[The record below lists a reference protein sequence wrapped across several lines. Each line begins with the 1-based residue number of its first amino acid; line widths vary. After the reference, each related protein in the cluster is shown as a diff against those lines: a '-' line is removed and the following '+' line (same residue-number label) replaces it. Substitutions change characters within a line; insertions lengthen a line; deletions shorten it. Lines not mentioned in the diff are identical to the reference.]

1 MKNGIIRNWMSS
13 PVTTI
18 TPETHLNDARRTMD
32 AEKIRAL
39 PVLKDGKLVGI
50 ITRRGLLRTDIP
62 TLTENA
68 WTTDVDLKD
77 AVAAEIMTK
86 NPITVPASGPL
97 PKAARVMLEN
107 KITAIPV
114 VDDKRTMVGIITTSD
129 IFRFILAEL
138 PELKENLSVRDYM
151 STYVVTLDPDSSLL
165 EAHRLMGAE
174 RIRSLPVVV
183 DGELKGIVTRTD
195 LLSNDNSRFL
205 SRNNQ
210 EESLKVL
217 TSSVEQ
223 IMITD
228 VITITPE
235 ATLLDAAKILLE
247 NKIHSLPVVDEE
259 KKLTGILTE
268 SDLFRMVIQKF
279 F

>member
-13 PVTTI
+13 PVITI

-50 ITRRGLLRTDIP
+50 VTRRGLLRTDIP
-62 TLTENA
+62 ALSDGA

-77 AVAAEIMTK
+77 AVVADIMTK

-107 KITAIPV
+107 KITALPV
-114 VDDKRTMVGIITTSD
+114 VDERREMVGIITTSD

-138 PELKENLSVRDYM
+138 PDLKENLTAKDYM
-151 STYVVTLDPDSSLL
+151 TSHVVTLDPDASLL

-174 RIRSLPVVV
+174 RIRSLPVVE

-217 TSSVEQ
+217 TNSVEQ
-223 IMITD
+223 IMSTN

-235 ATLLDAAKILLE
+235 TSILEAARLLLE
-247 NKIHSLPVVDEE
+247 NKIHSLPVLDSD
-259 KKLTGILTE
+259 KKLAGILTE
-268 SDLFRMVIQKF
+268 SDLFRMVIQRF

>member
-1 MKNGIIRNWMSS
+1 M
-13 PVTTI
+13 
-18 TPETHLNDARRTMD
+18 
-32 AEKIRAL
+32 
-39 PVLKDGKLVGI
+39 
-50 ITRRGLLRTDIP
+50 
-62 TLTENA
+62 
-68 WTTDVDLKD
+68 
-77 AVAAEIMTK
+77 
-86 NPITVPASGPL
+86 PASGPL

-114 VDDKRTMVGIITTSD
+114 VDDNRKMVGIITTSD

-138 PELKENLSVRDYM
+138 PDLKENLTVKEYM
-151 STYVVTLDPDSSLL
+151 TNNVVTLDPDASLL

-174 RIRSLPVVV
+174 RIRSLPVTE

-217 TSSVEQ
+217 TSSVGQ

-228 VITITPE
+228 VITIKPDTSI
-235 ATLLDAAKILLE
+235 LDAAQLLLE
-247 NKIHSLPVVDEE
+247 NKIHSLPVMDDE
-259 KKLTGILTE
+259 KKLVGILTE
-268 SDLFRMVIQKF
+268 SDLFRLVIQKF

>member
-1 MKNGIIRNWMSS
+1 MKNGIVRNWMSS
-13 PVTTI
+13 PVTTV

-39 PVLKDGKLVGI
+39 PVLKDGRLVGI
-50 ITRRGLLRTDIP
+50 VTRRGLLRTDIP

-68 WTTDVDLKD
+68 WTTDIDLKD
-77 AVAAEIMTK
+77 AVVSEIMTK

-114 VDDKRTMVGIITTSD
+114 VDDNREMVGIITTSD

-138 PELKENLSVRDYM
+138 PDVKENLTVRDYM
-151 STYVVTLDPDSSLL
+151 TSHIVTLNPDDSLL

-183 DGELKGIVTRTD
+183 DGELLGIVTRTD

-223 IMITD
+223 IMTTS
-228 VITITPE
+228 VITIDRDASLLE
-235 ATLLDAAKILLE
+235 AARLMLE